1 MSSVLLGHDQAV
13 ADWVGQLN
21 GKAFSPPFTAIGVI
35 NKQGALTGGY
45 VFTSYNQ
52 DGIEV
57 SIAGRG
63 VVARDPCRAM
73 ARYVFSDL
81 GCVRLV
87 AHTRRSN
94 KAIRRLMPRLG
105 FRFEGTCRRFYGD
118 EDAFQYSLT
127 KDDLGA
133 FVAKWRL

>member
-1 MSSVLLGHDQAV
+1 LSSVLLGHDQAV
-13 ADWVGQLN
+13 AEWVGSVTGKPFHPPYVAIGTIDRNGTLN
-21 GKAFSPPFTAIGVI
+21 GGF
-35 NKQGALTGGY
+35 
-45 VFTSYNQ
+45 VFTGYNQ

-57 SIAGRG
+57 SVAGRG
-63 VVARDPCRAM
+63 VVGRDPCRAM
-73 ARYVFSDL
+73 ANYVFADL

-94 KAIRRLMPRLG
+94 KTMRRLLPRIG

-118 EDAFQYSLT
+118 EDGLQYSLT